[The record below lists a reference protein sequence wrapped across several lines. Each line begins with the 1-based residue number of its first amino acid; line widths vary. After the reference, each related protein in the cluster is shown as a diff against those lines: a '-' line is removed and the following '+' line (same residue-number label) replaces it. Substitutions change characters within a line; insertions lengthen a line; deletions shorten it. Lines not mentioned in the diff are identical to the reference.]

1 MKKNPPE
8 DNHIG
13 LILYGMGNG
22 VSFELPGSEKEQL
35 LRLYVGSWASEV
47 TVTVSVN
54 GTAAYEETFGKKELE
69 AAILT
74 GIQAVYAASAKQE
87 VEMALVQAKA
97 VIDKI
102 LADAG
107 QEGKRVSGISLNQKK
122 LTLDRG
128 EKYVLQAIVTPSTAE
143 NKVVLYKSSD
153 SQVAK
158 VSADGTVKAQREGT
172 AVITATTA
180 EGQKIAN
187 CEVAV
192 CYRGKWI
199 KKKRGY
205 RFKLRN
211 GKYLKKSWKM
221 VGRKFAYMD
230 KKGYLLL

>member
-1 MKKNPPE
+1 
-8 DNHIG
+8 
-13 LILYGMGNG
+13 
-22 VSFELPGSEKEQL
+22 
-35 LRLYVGSWASEV
+35 
-47 TVTVSVN
+47 
-54 GTAAYEETFGKKELE
+54 
-69 AAILT
+69 
-74 GIQAVYAASAKQE
+74 
-87 VEMALVQAKA
+87 MALAQAKA

-128 EKYVLQAIVTPSTAE
+128 GKYVLQATVTPSTAE
-143 NKVVLYKSSD
+143 NKAVLYKSSD

-180 EGQKIAN
+180 EGQKAAN

-192 CYRGKWI
+192 RYRGKWI